1 MIVPVALWLSISLST
16 CGKALLGLA
25 ASNTST
31 SYGLGMTPGSGYS
44 SDDALVGNNGCN
56 WGVCGAVAGA
66 LCGAAAIVSRSLS
79 SFASCLANEHS
90 SRSKIVLISRSSSL
104 TTSSPWKV
112 SFWFNC
118 YKKT

>member
-1 MIVPVALWLSISLST
+1 MIVPVALWLSISLSA
-16 CGKALLGLA
+16 CGKALRGLA

-31 SYGLGMTPGSGYS
+31 SYGLGTTPGSGYS
-44 SDDALVGNNGCN
+44 SDDALVENCGCN
-56 WGVCGAVAGA
+56 WGVCGAVVGA
-66 LCGAAAIVSRSLS
+66 LCGAAVIISRSLS

-90 SRSKIVLISRSSSL
+90 SRSKIVLVSRNSSL

-112 SFWFNC
+112 SFWFNR